1 MKKIKILLL
10 LFVMMII
17 GIGGVKGVQDVQ
29 DCGSKSPDEPGI
41 CLEAGTKK
49 PYYINRNAV
58 IGGGYVF
65 SPRFSTKPIYSN
77 EYINW
82 RDAQYDW
89 DTGAKVPNINIC
101 GSDNNNNIYKS
112 NGCNSNYTV
121 DQKVLSVSS
130 YNYNYFMNN
139 YVKENKNKIY
149 AIYPNVGYYNDS
161 VIDMKITLIGVQKN
175 GADAFSFRFSEGS
188 IGIVAWSTKYK
199 GKSLLN
205 CKSGPDDYSC
215 DPQLAHLLFRVD
227 YFKHCNEYD
236 SSCKYEKIEHMKSL
250 LDFTDLDYGEKLSFV
265 DKNVNSFYFINLRDI
280 TKDFGFDYSYLND
293 VNHLELSKEDNR
305 YFINPTQNFVADCTY
320 DVENRWIK
328 SNYKKETFE
337 KREVYC
343 GDRGE
348 LKTDK
353 YSSYGAYYMIYP
365 TGGDAAKIKSKDEK
379 EKLIELLK
387 RGGEATV
394 AFDDSSFEFGWSGN
408 YTSLED
414 LPSNPIE
421 DNIPS
426 KNVYRILENKDE
438 MNIHNKTL
446 LKNETYTDF
455 GKYDLKYTIWQDVP
469 LANKDFHYS
478 KWSIIDTL
486 PGDIDYNNL
495 TSSSIKIF
503 DNKNIDRTSW
513 FEISLNEV
521 NDSKHILEVSATKST
536 LGDVNFYGN
545 GYKII
550 IPFKLKSSI
559 SVTSPKTIK
568 NRAVHVF
575 KFENDKQDR
584 EKSSN
589 EVKFTLAE
597 KKVTCPL
604 ELDAYKNAYN
614 TNPNSV
620 ENPFNFLNSLYDK
633 YSTSS
638 KKLNKLFNYSIDNN
652 GKFDLSNTACEE
664 IKCTSTGEADGLF
677 SCNSK
682 NKFLNSSTPERY
694 GINPRVCYMGDS
706 NLYEGS
712 YYDVSSNSYCSI
724 SMSYQLKV
732 KNDEVIKK
740 SQLLWQNLDNSSSLG
755 FLDFDLKCEKLYE
768 GYTSS
773 NIESKA
779 KINVIKIF
787 KKVRPLINY
796 SWAKE
801 SDDLYFDVY
810 NYMGNFLFDEDLS
823 LNNGGSEIYGD
834 PSYSCSD
841 DPLNPFCYTTF
852 TGHFEIPIKYSH
864 NRHLCVSSNGDFLDY
879 STGNKDFNCG
889 WGLNISPNLELS
901 SSELQSSGHYKKS
914 VDFNISVPALSKNE
928 YKASCNYYIE
938 TGLIPDCPDGS
949 CDDGFGDLNAKFRVI
964 SVSNDG
970 ISSFPGLNGDGRFT
984 GNNWCSNFAIGSI
997 RFDDSNKSYIV
1008 GDLDGSK
1015 SLNDLDKDTFNSLNT
1030 ATFLSNYKNNLAA
1043 DADWDGVV
1051 TGPSDN
1057 KCDEYYNNDYCIFKN
1072 YFNDISLD
1080 NYCLPDNTNVNR
1092 YIVNSKSSMSA
1103 DSPMYSFTL
1112 DPGDIKLIRDYNK
1125 YNNYLDFNLS
1135 CKNGNNC
1142 LDGFLTNIFKGIIN
1156 INGSDK
1162 SIDIISD
1169 NQDTSCFDMR
1179 HNSGTWCNN
1188 N

>member
-17 GIGGVKGVQDVQ
+17 GINGVMAVQ
-29 DCGSKSPDEPGI
+29 DCMYKSSNEPGI
-41 CLEAGTKK
+41 CHEYGT
-49 PYYINRNAV
+49 PDNLNYISRNAI

-65 SPRFSTKPIYSN
+65 SPKFSTPPTLSN
-77 EYINW
+77 EYNEWIIS
-82 RDAQYDW
+82 DYH
-89 DTGAKVPNINIC
+89 KC
-101 GSDNNNNIYKS
+101 GTTANKNTYKS
-112 NGCNSNYTV
+112 TGCMSGVEASANI
-121 DQKVLSVSS
+121 LSISS
-130 YNYNYFMNN
+130 YNYNDFMSK
-139 YVKENKNKIY
+139 VDKGDIY

-161 VIDMKITLIGVQKN
+161 VVDMKITLTGVVLN
-175 GADAFSFRFSEGS
+175 SANAFSFKFSNNE
-188 IGIVAWSTKYK
+188 IAIMAWSSNNNFT
-199 GKSLLN
+199 GSLLN
-205 CKSGPDDYSC
+205 CSSFNFTCESK
-215 DPQLAHLLFRVD
+215 LAHLLFKIE
-227 YFKHCNEYD
+227 YFKHCDNYD
-236 SSCKYEKIEHMKSL
+236 SNCKYEVFNNMKSL
-250 LDFTDLDYGEKLSFV
+250 TNFTDLDYGETLSFN
-265 DKNVNSFYFINLRDI
+265 KNDVSSFYFINLRDM
-280 TKDFGFDYSYLND
+280 KNDFGFDKFIYTND
-293 VNHLELSKEDNR
+293 YNHLKLNSTSSR
-305 YFINPTQNFVADCTY
+305 YYINPTQNFVADCTN
-320 DVENRWIK
+320 D
-328 SNYKKETFE
+328 YKVKGKFE
-337 KREVYC
+337 KREVNC
-343 GDRGE
+343 SGRGGYYKIYSAVNKNGLAHEISSDDQIYRDNFIE
-348 LKTDK
+348 L
-353 YSSYGAYYMIYP
+353 IER
-365 TGGDAAKIKSKDEK
+365 GGD
-379 EKLIELLK
+379 
-387 RGGEATV
+387 ATV
-394 AFDDSSFEFGWSGN
+394 AFNTGTINFGWSGN

-414 LPSNPIE
+414 LPTNPVE
-421 DNIPS
+421 DNAPS
-426 KNVYRILENKDE
+426 KRVYRTDSGLVDIE
-438 MNIHNKTL
+438 NKTL
-446 LKNETYTDF
+446 LKDETHTDF
-455 GKYDLKYTIWQDVP
+455 GKYDLKYTIRQDVP
-469 LANKDFHYS
+469 LANKDFKYQS
-478 KWSIIDTL
+478 WSISDTLPNYFDYDYLAVDKISIID
-486 PGDIDYNNL
+486 NNKKDV
-495 TSSSIKIF
+495 TQ
-503 DNKNIDRTSW
+503 W
-513 FEISLNEV
+513 FNISLNEF
-521 NDSKHILEVSATKST
+521 KLEVSAKNTT
-536 LGDVNFYGN
+536 LDNTNFYGKSYYIN
-545 GYKII
+545 
-550 IPFKLKSSI
+550 IPFKLKNI
-559 SVTSPKTIK
+559 SVSSRYTVSNQAIHSFTIK
-568 NRAVHVF
+568 
-575 KFENDKQDR
+575 KIGKEI
-584 EKSSN
+584 KSN
-589 EVKFTLAE
+589 IVKFYLNQKKYDTCEAE
-597 KKVTCPL
+597 L
-604 ELDAYKNAYN
+604 NAYKEAYN
-614 TNPNSV
+614 RNPTSV

-638 KKLNKLFNYSIDNN
+638 KKLNMLFNYSIDNN
-652 GKFDLSNTACEE
+652 GKFDLSNTACDEV
-664 IKCTSTGEADGLF
+664 KCTSVGVADDLF

-682 NKFLNSSTPERY
+682 NEFLKNSLPERD

-712 YYDVSSNSYCSI
+712 YYDDSSNSYCSI

-740 SQLLWQNLDNSSSLG
+740 SQLLWQNLDNSSQLG
-755 FLDFDLKCEKLYE
+755 TLNYDLKCEKIYE

-787 KKVRPLINY
+787 KKIRPLINY

-801 SDDLYFDVY
+801 SDDLYFDY
-810 NYMGNFLFDEDLS
+810 YTYDGKYIFEYLDLK
-823 LNNGGSEIYGD
+823 NNSSEIYGNPNFSCNND
-834 PSYSCSD
+834 PS
-841 DPLNPFCYTTF
+841 NPFCYTIF
-852 TGHFEIPIKYSH
+852 TGHFEIPIKYSR

-879 STGNKDFNCG
+879 SAGNKDLSCG

-914 VDFNISVPALSKNE
+914 VDFNISVPALSKKE

-970 ISSFPGLNGDGRFT
+970 ISSFPGLNGGGRFT

-1030 ATFLSNYKNNLAA
+1030 ATFLNNYKNNLAA
-1043 DADWDGVV
+1043 DVDGDGVV

-1092 YIVNSKSSMSA
+1092 FIVNSKSSMSA

-1125 YNNYLDFNLS
+1125 YNNYLDLNLS